1 MAPTGAN
8 AENVDSE
15 QMWRTILAVSI
26 FPVMILFATVNRI
39 MYRHV
44 SLAEEVARPPN
55 PLVDEDGHMDEG
67 PVAAARKARMSDR
80 KRVADLDSSQG
91 RYRERGYY
99 SGGNETVDGQND
111 VETGRV
117 HDERRRRSIEG
128 YEPPT
133 CEGG

>member
-67 PVAAARKARMSDR
+67 PVAAARKARMADR
-80 KRVADLDSSQG
+80 KRVADVDSSQG
-91 RYRERGYY
+91 RFRERGYY
-99 SGGNETVDGQND
+99 SGGGNETVDGQND

-117 HDERRRRSIEG
+117 HGSNDDDVPSKGR
-128 YEPPT
+128 
-133 CEGG
+133 EGG

>member
-67 PVAAARKARMSDR
+67 PVAAARKARMADR
-80 KRVADLDSSQG
+80 KRVADVDSSQG
-91 RYRERGYY
+91 RFRERGYY
-99 SGGNETVDGQND
+99 SGGGTK
-111 VETGRV
+111 
-117 HDERRRRSIEG
+117 
-128 YEPPT
+128 P
-133 CEGG
+133 